1 MATSTIT
8 YGSATLTS
16 VSADLTAVLAA
27 GDAVQLVGGGGDVR
41 NYTVASVPSSSTV
54 TLTEIIGM
62 ETATT
67 VPLRHNRQSIKV
79 REVVMYLDTCECVF
93 VFLTLVILFLTVV
106 VLVRFGGIADGA
118 QRHGDTDD
126 RWHHRHHD
134 RVPSGW
140 DVSDGAAGTAFV
152 LRIRMKQCWD
162 RSWASY
168 SPQHPL
174 FFLFWLFLLSVE

>member
-1 MATSTIT
+1 M
-8 YGSATLTS
+8 
-16 VSADLTAVLAA
+16 
-27 GDAVQLVGGGGDVR
+27 
-41 NYTVASVPSSSTV
+41 
-54 TLTEIIGM
+54 
-62 ETATT
+62 
-67 VPLRHNRQSIKV
+67 
-79 REVVMYLDTCECVF
+79 CFCVF

-140 DVSDGAAGTAFV
+140 DVSDGAAGTACTACTVCTACTAFV

-174 FFLFWLFLLSVE
+174 FLLFWLFLLSVE

>member
-1 MATSTIT
+1 
-8 YGSATLTS
+8 
-16 VSADLTAVLAA
+16 
-27 GDAVQLVGGGGDVR
+27 
-41 NYTVASVPSSSTV
+41 
-54 TLTEIIGM
+54 
-62 ETATT
+62 
-67 VPLRHNRQSIKV
+67 
-79 REVVMYLDTCECVF
+79 MYLDTCECVF
-93 VFLTLVILFLTVV
+93 VFLTIVILFLTAV

-140 DVSDGAAGTAFV
+140 DVSDGAAGTACTACTVCTACTAFV
-152 LRIRMKQCWD
+152 LRIRIKQCWD

-174 FFLFWLFLLSVE
+174 FWLFWLFVLSVE

>member
-1 MATSTIT
+1 LTRSKTKISPPNICIFPNYFILQYLSKVATSTIT

-16 VSADLTAVLAA
+16 VSADLTTVLAA

-79 REVVMYLDTCECVF
+79 REVVVYLDTCECVF
-93 VFLTLVILFLTVV
+93 VFLCF
-106 VLVRFGGIADGA
+106 
-118 QRHGDTDD
+118 
-126 RWHHRHHD
+126 
-134 RVPSGW
+134 
-140 DVSDGAAGTAFV
+140 
-152 LRIRMKQCWD
+152 
-162 RSWASY
+162 
-168 SPQHPL
+168 
-174 FFLFWLFLLSVE
+174 